1 MEACLKVLKS
11 QKGQFHFV
19 SCSQIPAPD
28 DKKITFFFLQIVLGG
43 TMGTSDVVL
52 SIFLSYLQLLTSFQ
66 KLHMAIHRSM
76 CIIKTILMCCEK
88 LFISITCISVDFHT
102 LLNYQKVNQEPGL
115 TNLLHVSLEG
125 TGSPAAQLVKH
136 INLMLIE
143 YFMQATMSITRCSM
157 NKMHLLAPRFKNIV
171 VKIDNKGMVLSGSP

>member
-1 MEACLKVLKS
+1 
-11 QKGQFHFV
+11 
-19 SCSQIPAPD
+19 
-28 DKKITFFFLQIVLGG
+28 
-43 TMGTSDVVL
+43 MGTSDVVL

-76 CIIKTILMCCEK
+76 CIINTILMCCEK

-102 LLNYQKVNQEPGL
+102 LLSYQKMNQEPGL

-157 NKMHLLAPRFKNIV
+157 NKIHLLAPRFKNIV
-171 VKIDNKGMVLSGSP
+171 VKIDNKGMVLSGSPYEINGGLGVMKLRALRDVKLILHKCMVIKFIKTQNNIKF